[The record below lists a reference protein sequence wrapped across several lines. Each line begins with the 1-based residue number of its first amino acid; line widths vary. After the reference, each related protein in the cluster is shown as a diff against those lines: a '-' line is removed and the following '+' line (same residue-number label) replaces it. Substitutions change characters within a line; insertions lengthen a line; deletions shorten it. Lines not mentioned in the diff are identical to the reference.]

1 MDYVKKQIK
10 DIEEIIKNGRGDN
23 IYNYLTVLDILRDD
37 YEKVGEKEKLKNL
50 CYSIVDIIEKEN
62 VTENLSEEE
71 QSSVNDYLKNAYDSL
86 ARNGDFEAFM
96 IAMEWNRPIKQ
107 QFYVPRRRVLKKH
120 GFIQALQDLLDRK
133 IKMLVLESPPG
144 IGKANIMST
153 KIVTP
158 TGYNTFGN
166 LKVGDLVASRDGS
179 FVPIT
184 GIYDQGEKDTY
195 KVTFSDGSSTICCKE
210 HLWTVQTKED
220 RIKRKGDK
228 KHKSSDGK
236 KYRTIELQDIMKDYE
251 TIENG
256 NIRHKYSIDYC
267 EPVQFSKKELPL
279 NPYVLGILIGDG
291 GLTNGVVNF
300 TNTEQ
305 DIIEKVECLLPSN
318 DCLVRLKNE
327 SIKYEIRN
335 KQSHKTSNTK
345 KILISLGL
353 INKYSYEKYIPKDY
367 LLSNVEDRI
376 RFLQGLIDTDGYI
389 NENGCTVEYTT
400 VSKQLA
406 EDIKFLVQSL
416 GGRITTATKQGR
428 YKDKYGNK
436 IECRLAYRM
445 NISFSNNIMPCSSIK
460 HLKKYKNKTT
470 QYKRYITNIEYHGKE
485 ECRCI
490 MVDHP
495 EHLYLVDDFIVTHN
509 TVLGEF
515 AFAYQYIMHPLSKSL
530 MGGNANMLVTGFYQD
545 ILDFLTSPEYRFKEI
560 FPDFPEIVNSAEFK
574 MIYTERKK
582 REPNL
587 MFVSIE
593 VGATGIIHVD
603 GMLYVDD
610 LIKTAEQA
618 NNPDQCQKIRYAYT
632 GMLQD
637 RLVNADVPI
646 LVIGTMWSINDHISY
661 LKQKYSQESW
671 FRSISVPCMN
681 EERTE
686 SNFMYDFG
694 LEKTVEHWE
703 RLIRD
708 DDEIIAMAKFFCV
721 AMDREGKL
729 FDTKQFSYFTE
740 LPSGEPDRV
749 VAAVDV
755 AYGGGDNYS
764 MPIAYVY
771 GRDVYI
777 VDVIYTK
784 NGIKY
789 SRPATVAKIKKH
801 KISRVHF
808 EGNNG
813 GDLLANDIE
822 QDLKNEGVHCNITHK
837 RCPSI
842 KSKLDRILAVSSQ
855 IDGTDTNN
863 NTYKLYFLTKEKQS
877 QEYRK
882 FMSCMSR
889 FSQSLDIQGK
899 QEDDAPDSLANLI
912 TNVLGKVIYA
922 TVSSNCSRKDMGV

>member
-1 MDYVKKQIK
+1 MDYVKKQIQ
-10 DIEEIIKNGRGDN
+10 DIEDIIKNGRGDN
-23 IYNYLTVLDILRDD
+23 IFNYLTVLDILRDD

-144 IGKANIMST
+144 IGKALRVSSNV
-153 KIVTP
+153 VTP
-158 TGYNTFGN
+158 EGYKRIGDI
-166 LKVGDLVASRDGS
+166 KVGDLVACRDGS
-179 FVPIT
+179 FAPVI
-184 GIYDQGEKDTY
+184 GVYDQGIKDTY
-195 KVTFSDGSSTICCKE
+195 KVCFDDNTSAICSKE

-220 RIKRKGDK
+220 RTKRKGNN
-228 KHKSSDGK
+228 KHKASDGK
-236 KYRTIELQDIMKDYE
+236 KYRTIELQEMFDKLYIGKDKAL
-251 TIENG
+251 N
-256 NIRHKYSIDYC
+256 YSIDYC
-267 EPVQFSKKELPL
+267 EPVQFSKKNLPL
-279 NPYVLGILIGDG
+279 DPYLLGILIGDG
-291 GLTNGVVNF
+291 YCGKGNITITNVEEDIVNKIENTLPNGDKLTHYTEKEMGISKLNF
-300 TNTEQ
+300 
-305 DIIEKVECLLPSN
+305 DG
-318 DCLVRLKNE
+318 DCSYTKQALKE
-327 SIKYEIRN
+327 
-335 KQSHKTSNTK
+335 
-345 KILISLGL
+345 LGL
-353 INKYSYEKYIPKDY
+353 VGCCANSKFIPKEY
-367 LLSNVEDRI
+367 MLSDVNDRI
-376 RFLQGLIDTDGYI
+376 ALLQGLIDSDGYVA
-389 NENGCTVEYTT
+389 ENGTTIEYST

-406 EDIKFLVQSL
+406 NDIRELTLSL
-416 GGRITTATKQGR
+416 GGRAILQSRKGR
-428 YKDKYGNK
+428 YKKDDKIFKCQTN
-436 IECRLAYRM
+436 YRVY
-445 NISFSNNIMPCSSIK
+445 ISFGNYVIPCSSKK
-460 HLKKYKNKTT
+460 HLLKYRKKERCNRK
-470 QYKRYITNIEYHGKE
+470 YITRIEYHGKE

-495 EHLYLVDDFIVTHN
+495 EHLYLTDDFIVTHN

-729 FDTKQFSYFTE
+729 FDTKQFNYFTE
-740 LPSGEPDRV
+740 LPTGEPDRV

-784 NGIKY
+784 NGLKY

-801 KISRVHF
+801 KITRVHF

-912 TNVLGKVIYA
+912 TNVLGKVIYG
-922 TVSSNCSRKDMGV
+922 TVSSNYSRKDIGV

>member
-1 MDYVKKQIK
+1 MDYVKKQIQ
-10 DIEEIIKNGRGDN
+10 DIEDIIKNGRGDN
-23 IYNYLTVLDILRDD
+23 IFNYLTVLDILRDD

-144 IGKANIMST
+144 IGKALRVSSNV
-153 KIVTP
+153 VTP
-158 TGYNTFGN
+158 EGYKRIGDI
-166 LKVGDLVASRDGS
+166 KVGDLVACRDGS
-179 FVPIT
+179 FAPVI
-184 GIYDQGEKDTY
+184 GVYDQGIKDTY
-195 KVTFSDGSSTICCKE
+195 KVCFDDNTSVICSKE

-220 RIKRKGDK
+220 RTKRKGNN
-228 KHKSSDGK
+228 KHKASDGK
-236 KYRTIELQDIMKDYE
+236 KYRTIELQEMFDKLYIGKDKAL
-251 TIENG
+251 N
-256 NIRHKYSIDYC
+256 YSIDYC
-267 EPVQFSKKELPL
+267 EPVQFSKKNLPL
-279 NPYVLGILIGDG
+279 DPYLLGILIGDG
-291 GLTNGVVNF
+291 YCGKGNITITNVEEDIVNKIENTLPNGDKLTHYTEKEMGISKLNF
-300 TNTEQ
+300 
-305 DIIEKVECLLPSN
+305 DG
-318 DCLVRLKNE
+318 DCSYTKQALKE
-327 SIKYEIRN
+327 
-335 KQSHKTSNTK
+335 
-345 KILISLGL
+345 LGL
-353 INKYSYEKYIPKDY
+353 VGCCANSKFIPKEY
-367 LLSNVEDRI
+367 MLSDVNDRI
-376 RFLQGLIDTDGYI
+376 ALLQGLIDSDGYVA
-389 NENGCTVEYTT
+389 ENGTTIEYST

-406 EDIKFLVQSL
+406 NDIRELTLSL
-416 GGRITTATKQGR
+416 GGRAILQSRKGR
-428 YKDKYGNK
+428 YKKDDK
-436 IECRLAYRM
+436 IFECQTNYRVY
-445 NISFSNNIMPCSSIK
+445 ISFGNYVIPCSSKK
-460 HLKKYKNKTT
+460 HLLKYRKKERCNRK
-470 QYKRYITNIEYHGKE
+470 YITRIEYHGKE

-495 EHLYLVDDFIVTHN
+495 EHLYLTDDFIVTHN

-661 LKQKYSQESW
+661 LKNKYGGESW

-729 FDTKQFSYFTE
+729 FDTKQFNYFTE
-740 LPSGEPDRV
+740 LPTGEPDRV

-784 NGIKY
+784 NGLKY

-801 KISRVHF
+801 KITRVHF

-912 TNVLGKVIYA
+912 TNVLGKVIYG
-922 TVSSNCSRKDMGV
+922 TVSSNYSRKDMGV

>member
-1 MDYVKKQIK
+1 MDYVKKQIQ
-10 DIEEIIKNGRGDN
+10 DIEDIIKNGRGDN
-23 IYNYLTVLDILRDD
+23 IFNYLTVLDILRDD

-144 IGKANIMST
+144 IGKALRVSSNV
-153 KIVTP
+153 VTP
-158 TGYNTFGN
+158 EGYKRIGDI
-166 LKVGDLVASRDGS
+166 KVGDLVACRDGS
-179 FVPIT
+179 FAPVI
-184 GIYDQGEKDTY
+184 GVYDQGIKDTY
-195 KVTFSDGSSTICCKE
+195 KVCFDDNTSAICSKE

-220 RIKRKGDK
+220 RTKRKGNN
-228 KHKSSDGK
+228 KHKASDGK
-236 KYRTIELQDIMKDYE
+236 KYRTIELQEMFDKLYIGKDKAL
-251 TIENG
+251 N
-256 NIRHKYSIDYC
+256 YSIDYC
-267 EPVQFSKKELPL
+267 EPVQFSKKNLPL
-279 NPYVLGILIGDG
+279 DPYLLGILIGDG
-291 GLTNGVVNF
+291 YCGKGNITITNVEEDIVNKIENTLPNGDKLTHYTEKEMGISKLNF
-300 TNTEQ
+300 
-305 DIIEKVECLLPSN
+305 DG
-318 DCLVRLKNE
+318 DCSYTKQALKE
-327 SIKYEIRN
+327 
-335 KQSHKTSNTK
+335 
-345 KILISLGL
+345 LGL
-353 INKYSYEKYIPKDY
+353 VGCCANSKFIPKEY
-367 LLSNVEDRI
+367 MLSDVNDRI
-376 RFLQGLIDTDGYI
+376 ALLQGLIDSDGYVA
-389 NENGCTVEYTT
+389 ENGTTIEYST

-406 EDIKFLVQSL
+406 NDIRELTLSL
-416 GGRITTATKQGR
+416 GGRAILQSRKGR
-428 YKDKYGNK
+428 YKKDDK
-436 IECRLAYRM
+436 IFECQTNYRVY
-445 NISFSNNIMPCSSIK
+445 ISFGNYVIPCSSKK
-460 HLKKYKNKTT
+460 HLLKYRKKERCNRK
-470 QYKRYITNIEYHGKE
+470 YITRIEYHGKE

-495 EHLYLVDDFIVTHN
+495 EHLYLTDDFIVTHN

-729 FDTKQFSYFTE
+729 FDTKQFNYFTE

-784 NGIKY
+784 NGLKY

-801 KISRVHF
+801 KITRVHF

-912 TNVLGKVIYA
+912 TNVLGKVIYG
-922 TVSSNCSRKDMGV
+922 TVSSNYSRKDIGV

>member
-23 IYNYLTVLDILRDD
+23 IFNYLTVLDILRDD
-37 YEKVGEKEKLKNL
+37 YEKVEEKEKLKNL

-71 QSSVNDYLKNAYDSL
+71 QSSVNDYLRNAYDSL

-144 IGKANIMST
+144 IGKALRVSSNV
-153 KIVTP
+153 VTP
-158 TGYNTFGN
+158 EGYKRIGDI
-166 LKVGDLVASRDGS
+166 KVGDLVACRDGS
-179 FVPIT
+179 FAPVI
-184 GIYDQGEKDTY
+184 GVYDQGIKDTY
-195 KVTFSDGSSTICCKE
+195 KVCFDDETSVICSKE

-220 RIKRKGDK
+220 RTKRKGNN
-228 KHKSSDGK
+228 KHKANDGK
-236 KYRTIELQDIMKDYE
+236 RHRTIELQEMFDKLYIGKDKAL
-251 TIENG
+251 N
-256 NIRHKYSIDYC
+256 YSIDYC
-267 EPVQFSKKELPL
+267 EPVQFSKKNLPL
-279 NPYVLGILIGDG
+279 DPYLLGILIGDG
-291 GLTNGVVNF
+291 YCGKGNITITNVEEDIVNKIENILPNGDKLTHY
-300 TNTEQ
+300 TEKEMGISKSHF
-305 DIIEKVECLLPSN
+305 DG
-318 DCLVRLKNE
+318 DCSYTKQALKE
-327 SIKYEIRN
+327 
-335 KQSHKTSNTK
+335 
-345 KILISLGL
+345 LGL
-353 INKYSYEKYIPKDY
+353 VGCCANSKFIPKKY
-367 LLSNVEDRI
+367 MLSDVNDRI
-376 RFLQGLIDTDGYI
+376 ALLQGLIDSDGYVADSGTTI
-389 NENGCTVEYTT
+389 EYST

-406 EDIKFLVQSL
+406 NDIRELVLSL
-416 GGRITTATKQGR
+416 GGRAILQSRKGR
-428 YKDKYGNK
+428 YKKDNE
-436 IECRLAYRM
+436 IFECQTNYRIY
-445 NISFSNNIMPCSSIK
+445 ISFGNYVIPCSSKK
-460 HLKKYKNKTT
+460 HLLKYKKKERCNKKY
-470 QYKRYITNIEYHGKE
+470 ITKIEYHGKE

-495 EHLYLVDDFIVTHN
+495 EHLYLTDDFIVTHN

-515 AFAYQYIMHPLSKSL
+515 AFAYQYIMNPLSKSL

-545 ILDFLTSPEYRFKEI
+545 ILDFLTSPEYRFREI

-801 KISRVHF
+801 RISRVHF

-863 NTYKLYFLTKEKQS
+863 NTYKLYFSTKEKQS

-912 TNVLGKVIYA
+912 TNVLGKVIYG
-922 TVSSNCSRKDMGV
+922 TVSSNYSRKDMGV

>member
-37 YEKVGEKEKLKNL
+37 YEKVEQKDKLKEI
-50 CYSIVDIIEKEN
+50 SHAIVDIIEKEN
-62 VTENLSEEE
+62 VTESLSEEE

-107 QFYVPRRRVLKKH
+107 QFYVPRRRILKKH

-144 IGKANIMST
+144 IGKALRVSSNV
-153 KIVTP
+153 VTP
-158 TGYNTFGN
+158 EGYKQIGDIK
-166 LKVGDLVASRDGS
+166 LGDLVACRDGS
-179 FVPIT
+179 FAPVI
-184 GIYDQGEKDTY
+184 GVYDQGIKDTY
-195 KVTFSDGSSTICCKE
+195 KVCFDDETSVICSKE

-220 RIKRKGDK
+220 RTKRKGNN
-228 KHKSSDGK
+228 KHKANDGK
-236 KYRTIELQDIMKDYE
+236 RHRTIELQEMFDKLYIGKDKAL
-251 TIENG
+251 N
-256 NIRHKYSIDYC
+256 YSIDYC

-279 NPYVLGILIGDG
+279 NPYLLGILIGDG
-291 GLTNGVVNF
+291 CCGKGNVTITNI
-300 TNTEQ
+300 EE
-305 DIIEKVECLLPSN
+305 DIINKIKNTLP
-318 DCLVRLKNE
+318 DGDKLVH
-327 SIKYEIRN
+327 Y
-335 KQSHKTSNTK
+335 TK
-345 KILISLGL
+345 KEMGISKSHFDGDCSYTKQALKELGL
-353 INKYSYEKYIPKDY
+353 VGCCANSKFIPKKY
-367 LLSNVEDRI
+367 MLSDVNDRI
-376 RFLQGLIDTDGYI
+376 ALLQGLIDSDGYVADSGTTI
-389 NENGCTVEYTT
+389 EYST

-406 EDIKFLVQSL
+406 NDIRELVLSL
-416 GGRITTATKQGR
+416 GGRAILQSRKGR
-428 YKDKYGNK
+428 YKKDNE
-436 IECRLAYRM
+436 IFECQTNYRIY
-445 NISFSNNIMPCSSIK
+445 ISFGNYVIPCSSKK
-460 HLKKYKNKTT
+460 HLLKYKKKERCNKKY
-470 QYKRYITNIEYHGKE
+470 ITKIEYHGKE

-495 EHLYLVDDFIVTHN
+495 EHLYLTDDFIVTHN

-729 FDTKQFSYFTE
+729 FDTKQFNYFTE

-822 QDLKNEGVHCNITHK
+822 EDLKNEGVHCNITHK

-863 NTYKLYFLTKEKQS
+863 NTYKLYFLTKEKQN

-922 TVSSNCSRKDMGV
+922 TVSSNYSRKDMGV

>member
-71 QSSVNDYLKNAYDSL
+71 QSSVNDYLRNAYDSL

-144 IGKANIMST
+144 VGKALHTSSNV
-153 KIVTP
+153 VTP
-158 TGYNTFGN
+158 EGYKQIGDIK
-166 LKVGDLVASRDGS
+166 LGDLVACRDGS
-179 FVPIT
+179 FAPVI
-184 GIYDQGEKDTY
+184 GVYDQGIKDTY
-195 KVTFSDGSSTICCKE
+195 KVCFDDETSVICSKE

-220 RIKRKGDK
+220 RTKRKGNN
-228 KHKSSDGK
+228 KHKANDGK
-236 KYRTIELQDIMKDYE
+236 RHRTIELQEMFDKLYIGKDKAL
-251 TIENG
+251 N
-256 NIRHKYSIDYC
+256 YSIDYC
-267 EPVQFSKKELPL
+267 EPVQFSKKNLL
-279 NPYVLGILIGDG
+279 LDPYLLGILIGDG
-291 GLTNGVVNF
+291 YCGKGNITITNVEEDIVNKIENTLPNGDKLTHYTEKEMGISKLNF
-300 TNTEQ
+300 
-305 DIIEKVECLLPSN
+305 DG
-318 DCLVRLKNE
+318 DCSYTKQALKE
-327 SIKYEIRN
+327 
-335 KQSHKTSNTK
+335 
-345 KILISLGL
+345 LGL
-353 INKYSYEKYIPKDY
+353 VGCCANSKFIPKKY
-367 LLSNVEDRI
+367 MLSDVNDRI
-376 RFLQGLIDTDGYI
+376 ALLQGLIDSDGYVADSGTTI
-389 NENGCTVEYTT
+389 EYST

-406 EDIKFLVQSL
+406 NDIRELVLSL
-416 GGRITTATKQGR
+416 GGRAILQSRKGR
-428 YKDKYGNK
+428 YKKDNE
-436 IECRLAYRM
+436 IFECQTNYRIY
-445 NISFSNNIMPCSSIK
+445 ISFGNYVIPCSSKK
-460 HLKKYKNKTT
+460 HLLKYKKKERCNKKY
-470 QYKRYITNIEYHGKE
+470 ITKIEYHGKE

-495 EHLYLVDDFIVTHN
+495 EHLYLTDDFIVTHN

-515 AFAYQYIMHPLSKSL
+515 AFAYQYIMNPLSKSL

-545 ILDFLTSPEYRFKEI
+545 ILDFLTSPEYRFREI

-661 LKQKYSQESW
+661 LKNKYGGESW

-729 FDTKQFSYFTE
+729 FDTKQFNYFTE

-749 VAAVDV
+749 VASVDV

-784 NGIKY
+784 NGLKY

-801 KISRVHF
+801 KITRVHF

-822 QDLKNEGVHCNITHK
+822 EDLKTEGVHCNITHK

-889 FSQSLDIQGK
+889 FSQSLDMQGK

-912 TNVLGKVIYA
+912 TNVLGKVIYG
-922 TVSSNCSRKDMGV
+922 TVSSNYSRKDMGV